1 MSITAS
7 ICTIGDEILIG
18 QVLDTNSAMI
28 SRALNN
34 IGVKVVRMLS
44 TSDEE
49 HDIADT
55 LKRCTEESDV
65 IIVTGGLGPTKDDIT
80 KKVLAKFTGSA
91 NFVHNAEQFKIIEK
105 LLNRRGIEL
114 NDINRQQAMVPDNCK
129 VIVNE
134 CGTAPCMMFTL
145 QNSRSSKEKLLFSLP
160 GVPYEAES
168 AMPRIVDEIARHYKL
183 DTILHKVICT
193 YGIPE
198 STLAKQIET
207 WEDNLPE
214 NMHLAYLPDPLLGV
228 RLRLSIYGTDKDKG
242 NSEISEQIGKL
253 KEIVGS
259 AIYGYGEDSLQ
270 GTVGKLLKSSK
281 ATLSTAE
288 SCTGGRIGSLLTSV
302 AGSSEYYYG
311 GVISY
316 DNSVK
321 TGTLGVNP
329 ETIDKFGAVSRECVE
344 EMAKGV
350 RNLMK
355 TSYSIATSG
364 IAGPGGGTEEKPV
377 GLLWVAVCGEDFTIS
392 REFRFNSLRSVN
404 IERFSGSALN
414 LLRLQLEKQVK

>member
-91 NFVHNAEQFKIIEK
+91 NFVHNTEQFKIIKK
-105 LLNRRGIEL
+105 LLSRRGIEL

-129 VIVNE
+129 VIINE
-134 CGTAPCMMFTL
+134 CGTAPCMMFIL
-145 QNSRSSKEKLLFSLP
+145 QGSSSKEKLLFSLP

-168 AMPRIVDEIARHYKL
+168 AMPRIIDEIAGHYKL

-228 RLRLSIYGTDKDKG
+228 RLRLSIYGIDKDKG

-270 GTVGKLLKSSK
+270 KAVGKLLKSSK

-302 AGSSEYYYG
+302 PGSSEYYYG

-329 ETIDKFGAVSRECVE
+329 ETIDKFGVVSRECVE

-392 REFRFNSLRSVN
+392 REFRFNSLRSIN